1 MIHMKN
7 IYTITEEM
15 LNEEFGSIENFCS
28 TIKQYGECR
37 ICLDERDKVK
47 CTLSKEKI
55 KTCNTANKIM
65 VVGTLDVIIDT
76 VDAFLMIHSQAT
88 LQDFINF
95 LRRTRHIYLGQE
107 RSKNNES

>member
-1 MIHMKN
+1 MKN

-15 LNEEFGSIENFCS
+15 VNKEFGSIENFCS

-47 CTLSKEKI
+47 YTLDKEKI

-65 VVGTLDVIIDT
+65 IVGTLDAIIDT

-95 LRRTRHIYLGQE
+95 LRRTRSNYMKGELNQ
-107 RSKNNES
+107 

>member
-1 MIHMKN
+1 MKN

-15 LNEEFGSIENFCS
+15 INKEFGSIENFCL

-37 ICLDERDKVK
+37 ISLDERDKVK
-47 CTLSKEKI
+47 CTLHKEKI

-65 VVGTLDVIIDT
+65 IVGTFDVMIDT
-76 VDAFLMIHSQAT
+76 ADAFAMIHSQAT

-95 LRRTRHIYLGQE
+95 LRRTRSNYIKGE
-107 RSKNNES
+107 